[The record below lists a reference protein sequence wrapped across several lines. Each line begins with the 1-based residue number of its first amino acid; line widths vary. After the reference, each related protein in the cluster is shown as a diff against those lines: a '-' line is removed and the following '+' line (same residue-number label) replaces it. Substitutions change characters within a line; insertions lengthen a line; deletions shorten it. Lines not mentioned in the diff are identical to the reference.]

1 MKYFSFFL
9 VCAALLSLS
18 VLLFR
23 QYAPPPAAQSLPLT
37 TAALRDFQVT
47 VRTVGTLY
55 AVNSHSV
62 ASRIKGPG
70 AKIIFLARDGYPV
83 TKGDVLVRFDPARFE
98 EAVTACTG
106 QISDLTAGLEAAE
119 QMLNWEKIEVGHKHE
134 TARYSLRVAELDLQ
148 RLVKG
153 DGPMTLAQYGDERN
167 KAELELKRYKEYA
180 ADLEKLAKE
189 GYENPAELN
198 RIRDKIAAAQ
208 EEFAGARRR
217 FISYRDFILPSLTET
232 ATAKVEN
239 AKLSLQQTGK
249 AGVHTIARA
258 KAAVDQVQAKL
269 HAARTALRQA
279 ETELEKTTLYA
290 PSDGLVIHHEAFR
303 NGEMR
308 TAQEGDTVIIHQ
320 PILSLPD
327 LSSLIVKSKVRE
339 IDLHKIAV
347 GQPALITLDA
357 YPALSLPG
365 ELSFIGALAQK
376 QQGQQSGEK
385 YFQVHF
391 SLTTTDERLRP
402 GMSARV
408 ELETA
413 RLNQVLSLPVEAV
426 FQDSTGPF
434 CYVRTKAAVQRRS
447 LHRSLHTGHSNEH
460 FIEITQ
466 GLAAGEQVF
475 LVRPDGSY

>member
-1 MKYFSFFL
+1 MKYLFL
-9 VCAALLSLS
+9 LLLCAALLFLS
-18 VLLFR
+18 VPLFQ
-23 QYAPPPAAQSLPLT
+23 QYAPPPAAQLPLT

-47 VRTVGTLY
+47 VRTVGTLH

-70 AKIIFLARDGYPV
+70 AKIIFLAQDGYPV
-83 TKGDVLVRFDPARFE
+83 NKGDILVRFDPARFE
-98 EAVTACTG
+98 EAVTDCTAR
-106 QISDLTAGLEAAE
+106 IDDLTAGVEAAE
-119 QMLNWEKIEVGHKHE
+119 QLLSWEKIEMGHKNE
-134 TARYSLRVAELDLQ
+134 TARYSIRVAKLDLQ

-153 DGPMTLAQYGDERN
+153 DGPMTQAQYKDEQD

-180 ADLEKLAKE
+180 ADLKKLAQE

-198 RIRDKIAAAQ
+198 RIRDKISVAQ
-208 EEFAGARRR
+208 EEFTSAKRRYTA
-217 FISYRDFILPSLTET
+217 YRKFILPSLTET

-239 AKLSLQQTGK
+239 AKLSLQQMGK

-269 HAARTALRQA
+269 QAARTALRQA
-279 ETELEKTTLYA
+279 KEELEKTTLYA
-290 PSDGLVIHHEAFR
+290 PSNGLVIHHEAFR

-347 GQPALITLDA
+347 GQPALITVDA

-365 ELSFIGALAQK
+365 ELAFIGALAKK
-376 QQGQQSGEK
+376 QQGRQSGEK

-391 SLTTTDERLRP
+391 SLKTTDERLRP

-408 ELETA
+408 ELQTA
-413 RLNQVLSLPVEAV
+413 VLDQVLSLPIEAL
-426 FQDSTGPF
+426 FQDNNGPF
-434 CYVRTKAAVQRRS
+434 CFIQRETGAQRRN
-447 LHRSLHTGHSNEH
+447 LHRGLQIGHSNEH
-460 FIEITQ
+460 FIEITG
-466 GLAAGEQVF
+466 GLAIGEQVF
-475 LVRPDGSY
+475 MVRP

>member
-1 MKYFSFFL
+1 MKYLFL
-9 VCAALLSLS
+9 LLLCAALLFLS
-18 VLLFR
+18 VPLFR
-23 QYAPPPAAQSLPLT
+23 QYAPPPAAQLPLT

-47 VRTVGTLY
+47 VRTVGTLH
-55 AVNSHSV
+55 ALNSHLV

-70 AKIIFLARDGYPV
+70 AKIIFLAQDGYPV
-83 TKGDVLVRFDPARFE
+83 NKGDVLVRFDPARFE
-98 EAVTACTG
+98 EAVTDCTAR
-106 QISDLTAGLEAAE
+106 IDDLTAGVEAAE
-119 QMLNWEKIEVGHKHE
+119 QLLSWEKIEVGHKNE
-134 TARYSLRVAELDLQ
+134 TTRYSLRVAELDLQ

-153 DGPMTLAQYGDERN
+153 DGPMTLAQYRDERN
-167 KAELELKRYKEYA
+167 KAELEWKRYKEYA

-198 RIRDKIAAAQ
+198 RIRDKIAVAQ
-208 EEFAGARRR
+208 EEFAGAKRR

-239 AKLSLQQTGK
+239 AKLSLQQMGK

-269 HAARTALRQA
+269 QAARTALGQA
-279 ETELEKTTLYA
+279 KAELEKTTLYA
-290 PSDGLVIHHEAFR
+290 SSDGLVIHHEAFR

-339 IDLHKIAV
+339 IDLHKIVV
-347 GQPALITLDA
+347 GQPALITVDA
-357 YPALSLPG
+357 YPALSLEG
-365 ELSFIGALAQK
+365 ELAFIGPLAKK
-376 QQGQQSGEK
+376 QLGRQSGEK

-391 SLTTTDERLRP
+391 SLKTADERLRP

-408 ELETA
+408 ELQTA
-413 RLNQVLSLPVEAV
+413 VLNQVLSLPIEAL
-426 FQDSTGPF
+426 FQDSNGPF
-434 CYVRTKAAVQRRS
+434 CFIRIETEVQRRS
-447 LHRSLHTGHSNEH
+447 LQIGHSNEH
-460 FIEITQ
+460 FIEITG
-466 GLAAGEQVF
+466 GLARGEQVL